1 MYHTV
6 FNLWLIVDI
15 FYPCICLGY
24 NRPTPPR
31 GSGPHRYFLFLSEQP
46 YEKTEFNY
54 ALYQNRAKFN
64 PDRFIEQ
71 YNFSPAIGT
80 SYFVTEDQ

>member
-1 MYHTV
+1 MYCC
-6 FNLWLIVDI
+6 
-15 FYPCICLGY
+15 FYPCAPLAY
-24 NRPTPPR
+24 NRPAPPS

-46 YEKTEFNY
+46 YEKTVFSN
-54 ALYQNRAKFN
+54 LSHQNRPKFN

-80 SYFVTEDQ
+80 SYFVTENQ